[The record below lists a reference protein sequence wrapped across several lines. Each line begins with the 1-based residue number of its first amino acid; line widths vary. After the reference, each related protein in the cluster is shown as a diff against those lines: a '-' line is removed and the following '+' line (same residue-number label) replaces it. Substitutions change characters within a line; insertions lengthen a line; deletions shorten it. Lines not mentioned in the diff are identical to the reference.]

1 MFNPLLP
8 DLSTLKNEDVDNKI
22 TELMQKYLLASRFG
36 QSGVMQQIAVI
47 LDAYKN
53 EQMIRQQNASKKL
66 MQNRNQDL
74 DSFIN
79 VDH

>member
-1 MFNPLLP
+1 
-8 DLSTLKNEDVDNKI
+8 
-22 TELMQKYLLASRFG
+22 MQKYFLASRFG
-36 QSGVMQQIAVI
+36 QSGVMQQISVI
-47 LDAYKN
+47 LDAYKT

>member
-8 DLSTLKNEDVDNKI
+8 DLSTLKDDEVDNKI
-22 TELMQKYLLASRFG
+22 TELMQKYFTASRFG
-36 QSGVMQQIAVI
+36 QGGVMQQISVI
-47 LDAYKN
+47 LEAYKV
-53 EQMIRQQNASKKL
+53 EQITRQQNASKKL

-79 VDH
+79 VDR